1 MTKPLGFIG
10 LGRMGSPMALNL
22 IRAEYKL
29 AVYDLN
35 PKAVEDLVKAGA
47 AKKDSVAE
55 LAGNSDTV
63 ITMLPAD
70 KEIMAVYT
78 GTEGLLENLKEGA
91 VCIDM
96 TSATGQAIKDVAAI
110 ASQKGIRIIDA
121 PVSGDVPGAQSGALT
136 IMVGGEK
143 NLVDEYMPI
152 LKVMGSRIFY
162 TGDVGSGKSVKMIN
176 QFLNAGNTY
185 IASEALVLAKKMG
198 LDLDILCS
206 IVNESSGGS
215 WIFKNTVPNS
225 IIPEKFDA
233 GFKLDLMKKDV
244 SLSVQQAQRDNL
256 SLPGLA
262 LIHQIYQ
269 AVSNQ
274 GNGDKTYSYVS
285 KWVESLNKPE
295 QK

>member
-121 PVSGDVPGAQSGALT
+121 PVSGGVPGAQSGALT

>member
-1 MTKPLGFIG
+1 
-10 LGRMGSPMALNL
+10 MGSPMALNL

-121 PVSGDVPGAQSGALT
+121 PVSGGVPGAQSGALT